1 MKHFFYLPL
10 ILSLSLSA
18 GAQTSDSIATT
29 DSTNVTRRI
38 DLQEVTVQASRNK
51 KTDRIRYYP
60 NETIRKNSMDGYDVL
75 QRINLPDVIFNNA
88 NRTLTLLK
96 NGSLQIRI
104 NGVVASQQDLMSVQ
118 PSDILRVDYIHSPSA
133 IYGSDVAVVILIK
146 TRRFVGMQRGLS
158 LSQSCNANI
167 GNGMGYVR
175 YTSARNLFGLKIN
188 ERHHY
193 GSGIYTQGEKIFRYP
208 TKELTQTLTERPYAH
223 KNLNGEVQFE
233 YNRLLDKRESFF
245 NAIIQYGQEYNPRNT
260 IITDVTKEHK
270 PFYTDSLSKRNR
282 VHHFSVDCYWDKNFT
297 NKGNLIANLTG
308 TYINTDYSS
317 SYSKIYAHEYDTNYS
332 HYYNA
337 MGWHAS
343 LLGEVIYTRPIFST
357 YQITLG
363 SKNHY
368 SITHNQYQTSGSISP
383 SRMNKFNSYNYAE
396 ISGQLQRLRFTVG
409 GGLSVYNIRNDAH
422 LHKHVFFR
430 PSVQLSC
437 PINDYFNLNYY
448 WGINSTE
455 PQLSQLSD
463 VRQKISENE
472 ATLGNPHISPYQ
484 AHINQLQL
492 SLRYKKYY
500 CRLTGYY
507 QYNHKAFFSNPVM
520 YDAAENLF
528 IYTQDNQRDFRH
540 LQLKTFAGCRL
551 ANNTLNLSCF
561 GVMNRHI
568 SHGKEYTT
576 ALTTF
581 LGGISAMYD
590 IGNWGLQAGYTSPIH
605 FLTGETLS
613 VTSRSIRLSAH
624 YQIGHTRISINVIN
638 PFMKEAGRKQEF
650 DSRLLTALN
659 QTYYNYNNN
668 QISLSFTYTFSQGK
682 TGKTNR
688 QLDNR
693 DNDSGILK

>member
-1 MKHFFYLPL
+1 
-10 ILSLSLSA
+10 
-18 GAQTSDSIATT
+18 
-29 DSTNVTRRI
+29 
-38 DLQEVTVQASRNK
+38 
-51 KTDRIRYYP
+51 
-60 NETIRKNSMDGYDVL
+60 MDGYDVL

-133 IYGSDVAVVILIK
+133 IYGSDVAAVILIK
-146 TRRFVGMQRGLS
+146 TRRFIGMQRGLS

-175 YTSARNLFGLKIN
+175 FSSARNLFGLN
-188 ERHHY
+188 
-193 GSGIYTQGEKIFRYP
+193 
-208 TKELTQTLTERPYAH
+208 
-223 KNLNGEVQFE
+223 
-233 YNRLLDKRESFF
+233 
-245 NAIIQYGQEYNPRNT
+245 
-260 IITDVTKEHK
+260 
-270 PFYTDSLSKRNR
+270 
-282 VHHFSVDCYWDKNFT
+282 
-297 NKGNLIANLTG
+297 
-308 TYINTDYSS
+308 YSS

-337 MGWHAS
+337 MGLHAS
-343 LLGEVIYTRPIFST
+343 LLGEVIYTRLIFST

-448 WGINSTE
+448 WGINSME

-472 ATLGNPHISPYQ
+472 ATLGNPHISLYQ

-528 IYTQDNQRDFRH
+528 IYTLDNQRDFRH

-624 YQIGHTRISINVIN
+624 YQIGHTRISINVVN